1 MEQKQRLFSNKALFA
16 LIIPLVIENALS
28 LIVGMVDSIMVSS
41 AGEAAVSGVSLIDTV
56 MVLVIYIFSAM
67 AAGGAVVAGQYL
79 GSGDKKAA
87 NQAASEMVWLN
98 GLISLF
104 LTAVVFALSHWIVD
118 SLFGDIASDVQKS
131 ASDYLFYTAFS
142 IPAIGIFNAA
152 ASTFR
157 TMGDTKTTMKIS
169 LLVNALNCGGNALL
183 IYGFR
188 MGAAGA
194 AISTLVARWVAA
206 VLIVA
211 LLLNEKREL
220 HLEKTLRHH
229 FSWLLTKQIARVGIP
244 GGIENGLFQI
254 GKIALVGLVAKFG
267 TSAITA
273 NTITQTLASIEVI
286 PGGAIQMAIV
296 TVIARC
302 VGAQDYEQARTYN
315 RRLLLVAMAAHAVWG
330 GLMYLGLPLILGLY
344 SNLTGETVALVR
356 SMFLWHTIGAAT
368 LWPLAFIQTA
378 SLRAAGDVKYP
389 MVMSILSMWV
399 MRIGGAYLLVYPLGV
414 GVAGVWISMAM
425 LDWGFRAVL
434 YALRWKS
441 GKWQNMK
448 VI

>member
-1 MEQKQRLFSNKALFA
+1 MEQKQRLFSNRMLLA
-16 LIIPLVIENALS
+16 LIIPLVVENALS

-79 GSGDKKAA
+79 GSGDQKAA
-87 NQAASEMVWLN
+87 NQAANEMIWLN
-98 GLISLF
+98 GVISVF
-104 LTAVVFALSHWIVD
+104 ITAVVFALSGWIVG
-118 SLFGDIASDVQKS
+118 SLFGDIAPDVQKA
-131 ASDYLFYTAFS
+131 ASNYLFYTAFS

-169 LLVNALNCGGNALL
+169 LLMNALNCGGNALL
-183 IYGFR
+183 IYGFQ

-194 AISTLVARWVAA
+194 AISTLFARWVAA
-206 VLIVA
+206 ALIIV
-211 LLLNEKREL
+211 LLLSEKREL

-229 FSWLLTKQIARVGIP
+229 FNWLLTRQIMRVGIP

-273 NTITQTLASIEVI
+273 NTITQTLASVEVI
-286 PGGAIQMAIV
+286 PGMAIQMAIV
-296 TVIARC
+296 TVVARC
-302 VGAQDYEQARTYN
+302 VGAQDYEQAKYYN
-315 RRLLLVAMAAHAVWG
+315 RRLLLVTALAHAVWG
-330 GLMYLGLPLILGLY
+330 GLMYAGLPLILGLY
-344 SNLTGETVALVR
+344 SNLTAETVSLVR
-356 SMFLWHTIGAAT
+356 SMFLWHTIGAAI

-389 MVMSILSMWV
+389 MIMSILSMWV

-414 GVAGVWISMAM
+414 GVAGVWVSMAM
-425 LDWGFRAVL
+425 IDWGFRAVI
-434 YALRWKS
+434 YALRWRS
-441 GKWQNMK
+441 GKWKTMK